1 MLSLDG
7 MKLLVDGVH
16 VATCPIEGVRLL
28 EKEIYNV
35 TSDIPEFDTVTNIIT
50 TLDNSGC
57 KYPPT
62 FSVYSH
68 PTLTPIT
75 PITPYAPYV
84 DNIPSDDWKP
94 MYPEPGNVV
103 PIDPN
108 YYQKVI
114 EISKVVN
121 DMLVYYRE
129 WVKINKEYI
138 AKGVNQ
144 DHLNKLLYANRQTVD
159 VLESIVELVNRIL
172 HK

>member
-28 EKEIYNV
+28 KKEMCGV
-35 TSDIPEFDTVTNIIT
+35 TSDTNIT
-50 TLDNSGC
+50 TMLDTSGY
-57 KYPPT
+57 KYPPV
-62 FSVYSH
+62 FLVDYPY
-68 PTLTPIT
+68 PT
-75 PITPYAPYV
+75 ITPYAPYI

-103 PIDPN
+103 PIEPN

-129 WVKINKEYI
+129 CVKTNKAYI

-144 DHLNKLLYANRQTVD
+144 DHLNKLLYANSQTVD
-159 VLESIVELVNRIL
+159 VLESIVDLVNRIL
-172 HK
+172 HE

>member
-57 KYPPT
+57 KYPPV
-62 FSVYSH
+62 FLVDYPH
-68 PTLTPIT
+68 PTIIPCD
-75 PITPYAPYV
+75 PYI
-84 DNIPSDDWKP
+84 DTIPSDDWKP
-94 MYPEPGNVV
+94 TYPEPGSVV
-103 PIDPN
+103 PIEPN

-114 EISKVVN
+114 EISKIVN
-121 DMLVYYRE
+121 DMLVYYKE
-129 WVKINKEYI
+129 CVKTNKAYI

-144 DHLNKLLYANRQTVD
+144 DHLNKLLYANSQTVD

-172 HK
+172 HE

>member
-28 EKEIYNV
+28 KKEIYNV
-35 TSDIPEFDTVTNIIT
+35 TSDIQEYDTVTTVIP
-50 TLDNSGC
+50 TLDNSGY
-57 KYPPT
+57 KYPPV
-62 FSVYSH
+62 FLVDYPY
-68 PTLTPIT
+68 PTIT
-75 PITPYAPYV
+75 PWDPYI
-84 DNIPSDDWKP
+84 DTIPSDDWKP
-94 MYPEPGNVV
+94 TYSEPGRVV

-129 WVKINKEYI
+129 CVKANKAYI

-144 DHLNKLLYANRQTVD
+144 DHLNKLLYANSQTVD
-159 VLESIVELVNRIL
+159 VLESIVDLVNRIL
-172 HK
+172 HE

>member
-16 VATCPIEGVRLL
+16 VATCPIEWVRLL

-62 FSVYSH
+62 FSVYYH
-68 PTLTPIT
+68 PTIT
-75 PITPYAPYV
+75 PITPWYPYV

-94 MYPEPGNVV
+94 MYPEPGRVV

-129 WVKINKEYI
+129 CVKANKAYI

-144 DHLNKLLYANRQTVD
+144 DHLNKLLYANSQTVD

-172 HK
+172 HE

>member
-7 MKLLVDGVH
+7 IKLLVDGVH
-16 VATCPIEGVRLL
+16 VATCHIEGVRLL
-28 EKEIYNV
+28 KKEMRGV
-35 TSDIPEFDTVTNIIT
+35 TSDTQEYDTVTASIENHT
-50 TLDNSGC
+50 LPYPTLDNSGY
-57 KYPPT
+57 KHPPVFPVDYQYPT
-62 FSVYSH
+62 
-68 PTLTPIT
+68 IN
-75 PITPYAPYV
+75 PYI
-84 DNIPSDDWKP
+84 DTIPSDDWKP

-129 WVKINKEYI
+129 CVKANKAYI

-144 DHLNKLLYANRQTVD
+144 DHLNKLLYANSQTVD
-159 VLESIVELVNRIL
+159 VLESIVEIVNRIL
-172 HK
+172 HE